1 MIMQAEGERAKCGV
15 ESPGLSVSAS
25 RRIYFIRHGV
35 TEWNKL
41 YKYQGRTDIP
51 LSQEG
56 EEQAYRAALRLS
68 RLRTVPNNI
77 LVSPLSRA
85 YRTAEIIA
93 DVLQIHKI
101 EICKELTEI
110 DFGVW
115 EGLTVPD
122 IIAKTDVAVFDRW
135 RRSQLSVTAPGGEDH
150 MDILKRCAN
159 VSKMLLSKRTGDTI
173 IVGHGAFFRTLFVSL
188 LDIGVTDVFW
198 HMGIDNCSIT
208 AVDVTAG
215 MKGVIAYF
223 NDNLH
228 NKCELCEVLNIPL
241 F

>member
-1 MIMQAEGERAKCGV
+1 MFMQAEGERAKCGV

-51 LSQEG
+51 FLKSG
-56 EEQAYRAALRLS
+56 KEQAYRAALRLS

-110 DFGVW
+110 DFGVC
-115 EGLTVPD
+115 EGLTVPYYCQD
-122 IIAKTDVAVFDRW
+122 RCCCFLDRW
-135 RRSQLSVTAPGGEDH
+135 RRSQLVTAPGGEDH

-159 VSKMLLSKRTGDTI
+159 VSKMLLSKRFRDIDYCRARSLFQDFICFTVGYRCHGCILAYGD
-173 IVGHGAFFRTLFVSL
+173 R
-188 LDIGVTDVFW
+188 
-198 HMGIDNCSIT
+198 
-208 AVDVTAG
+208 
-215 MKGVIAYF
+215 
-223 NDNLH
+223 
-228 NKCELCEVLNIPL
+228 
-241 F
+241 